1 VTEEEEMDPFV
12 VVRQQLKELQDRQR
26 RLNEKGFKKGY
37 GEGFKEGHKEEQ
49 EEMLAEMH
57 AFLLDELEKRFG
69 DLPPETRKRVEWLKS
84 FERIVEL
91 GFAVGSAS
99 SLVALEPVLNPPYNG
114 TLHHGPKTT

>member
-84 FERIVEL
+84 FERIVKL

-99 SLVALEPVLNPPYNG
+99 SLVALEAVLNPPDNG
-114 TLHHGPKTT
+114 TLPLRSKAT